1 MGAEPRDAADA
12 PVRPGCW
19 LACDNRPGRAAHM
32 VTAVHGGRVWFGDR
46 EPLHVGFLSWWRI
59 VDPPSGKGGKARS
72 GARSSEAGKDSIIG
86 RSVRQVIIDDLGE
99 LSEALQ

>member
-32 VTAVHGGRVWFGDR
+32 VTAVHGGRVWLGDR
-46 EPLHVGFLSWWRI
+46 EPLHVGFLPWWRI
-59 VDPPSGKGGKARS
+59 VDKVEMMRRAKAL
-72 GARSSEAGKDSIIG
+72 AKAGEQG
-86 RSVRQVIIDDLGE
+86 
-99 LSEALQ
+99 

>member
-32 VTAVHGGRVWFGDR
+32 ITAVHGGRVWFGNR
-46 EPLHVGFLSWWRI
+46 EPLHVGFLPWWR
-59 VDPPSGKGGKARS
+59 VVEPPRGKAPG
-72 GARSSEAGKDSIIG
+72 GARSAETGKGPLVGKSY
-86 RSVRQVIIDDLGE
+86 RQVVIDDLE
-99 LSEALQ
+99 EISEALQ

>member
-1 MGAEPRDAADA
+1 MSRQAAALCCAQPPRSGSRRGDAVGAEPRDAADA

-46 EPLHVGFLSWWRI
+46 EPLHVGFLPWWRV
-59 VDPPSGKGGKARS
+59 VDPPNGKGGK
-72 GARSSEAGKDSIIG
+72 
-86 RSVRQVIIDDLGE
+86 
-99 LSEALQ
+99 

>member
-46 EPLHVGFLSWWRI
+46 ELLA
-59 VDPPSGKGGKARS
+59 AR
-72 GARSSEAGKDSIIG
+72 E
-86 RSVRQVIIDDLGE
+86 VRE
-99 LSEALQ
+99 WE

>member
-19 LACDNRPGRAAHM
+19 LACDNRPGMAAHM

-46 EPLHVGFLSWWRI
+46 EPLHVGFLPWWRV
-59 VDPPSGKGGKARS
+59 VDPPNGEASSGG
-72 GARSSEAGKDSIIG
+72 RSSEAGKAIIG
-86 RSVRQVIIDDLGE
+86 KIGRQGRSDGLRE
-99 LSEALQ
+99 ASEALA

>member
-1 MGAEPRDAADA
+1 MGAEPRDAAVA

-46 EPLHVGFLSWWRI
+46 EPLHVGFLPWWRI
-59 VDPPSGKGGKARS
+59 VDPPRGKAPS
-72 GARSSEAGKDSIIG
+72 GARSAGTGKGSIIG
-86 RSVRQVIIDDLGE
+86 RSVRQVIIDDIGE
-99 LSEALQ
+99 ASEALQ

>member
-32 VTAVHGGRVWFGDR
+32 VTAVHSGRVWFGDR
-46 EPLHVGFLSWWRI
+46 EPLHVGFLPWWRV
-59 VDPPSGKGGKARS
+59 VDPPQGKAS
-72 GARSSEAGKDSIIG
+72 GGARSAEAGKGSIVG
-86 RSVRQVIIDDLGE
+86 RSVRQVIIDDIGE
-99 LSEALQ
+99 VSEALQ

>member
-32 VTAVHGGRVWFGDR
+32 VTAVHGGRVWFGD
-46 EPLHVGFLSWWRI
+46 H
-59 VDPPSGKGGKARS
+59 DPPPRRLPAVVEDRGPAARKGSQRREKRRGGQGFDYWEKL
-72 GARSSEAGKDSIIG
+72 SSSDY
-86 RSVRQVIIDDLGE
+86 
-99 LSEALQ
+99 